1 MTTTLPTSHDQNPGP
16 ADSSSEEGRLSPTL
30 NRGADL
36 LAILE
41 AYFLNQAND
50 SFYSSSILPAC
61 RK

>member
-1 MTTTLPTSHDQNPGP
+1 MTTALQPSHDQEPRP
-16 ADSSSEEGRLSPTL
+16 ADSSTGEGRLSPTL

-41 AYFLNQAND
+41 AYFLNQANG